1 MEGQWMHTFEIYE
14 EYYDWAPLEGDSEAR
29 VHLLTYGGEDPPN
42 MYQPQEPLIAKSYI
56 DDVRMTRREYKRLL
70 WMELNKINGVP
81 KPVTLYEEAGAY
93 MFYLALPGRDAG
105 VFLQE
110 QPPEVIVSTLKQIGR
125 YLSFLHKQDIT
136 ECPFVYSEDS
146 IHTDLVFSHG
156 DFRLSNVI
164 VNENYITGSV
174 DMIGIGVR
182 DRYFDLAAMALDI
195 ERVLGRE
202 YLEYFYEG
210 YRIKD
215 HVDQKK
221 MNQFIQLVEA

>member
-1 MEGQWMHTFEIYE
+1 
-14 EYYDWAPLEGDSEAR
+14 
-29 VHLLTYGGEDPPN
+29 ED
-42 MYQPQEPLIAKSYI
+42 A
-56 DDVRMTRREYKRLL
+56 V
-70 WMELNKINGVP
+70 
-81 KPVTLYEEAGAY
+81 
-93 MFYLALPGRDAG
+93 
-105 VFLQE
+105 
-110 QPPEVIVSTLKQIGR
+110 
-125 YLSFLHKQDIT
+125 
-136 ECPFVYSEDS
+136 
-146 IHTDLVFSHG
+146 HTDLVFSHG

-221 MNQFIQLVEA
+221 MNQFIQL